1 MIVIEGRFGVKLIS
15 ADALAQYMRHRD
27 FTVRTL
33 ADEVTRIR
41 KCRVSPATIGHLR
54 SGKRNTC
61 HPDTAKAIEKAL
73 GAPRGSLFV
82 ADVSHVAR
90 EVRAS

>member
-15 ADALAQYMRHRD
+15 AEALAQYMKHRD

-33 ADEVTRIR
+33 AARVG
-41 KCRVSPATIGHLR
+41 VSPATIGHLR

-61 HPDTAKAIEKAL
+61 HPDTAKRIEKAL
-73 GAPRGSLFV
+73 DAPTGSLFI
-82 ADVSHVAR
+82 ANVSHVAR